1 LLELLTQPPPAEA
14 IARMAAIDGVRIVPA
29 MLATQQGPEGHLGP
43 EAAAAVLI
51 LQATFV
57 DEERA
62 AAFWLTAAGLME
74 RLAEAPGFIRRF
86 TFADG
91 PHYTLLALWHTAAD
105 AHAFFSSDEHQAAM
119 GDLFRHRWQYS
130 HFAALWELTT
140 PRERVIFCQQC
151 EGVTPATEGV
161 CRGCGDDLFDPFSIP
176 SQVDG

>member
-1 LLELLTQPPPAEA
+1 MIVTPSVPGARDPSGISAAEFGREGGGFAWLASVLEEL
-14 IARMAAIDGVRIVPA
+14 
-29 MLATQQGPEGHLGP
+29 
-43 EAAAAVLI
+43 
-51 LQATFV
+51 
-57 DEERA
+57 
-62 AAFWLTAAGLME
+62 
-74 RLAEAPGFIRRF
+74 EAPGFIRRF